1 MEVENENQLM
11 DIIEKLLKRKR
22 PSSQKEPSLEKRK
35 KSKLL
40 ETKELPLYSL
50 FLDLFKERGSPQ
62 ANLFTSSK
70 QFWNWLGYLI
80 NIYGITR
87 LLT

>member
-1 MEVENENQLM
+1 MDVENELM
-11 DIIEKLLKRKR
+11 NVMEKILKRKR

-40 ETKELPLYSL
+40 ETKEAPIYSL
-50 FLDLFKERGSPQ
+50 FLDLFKERVPQ
-62 ANLFTSSK
+62 MNLFTSSN

-80 NIYGITR
+80 NIYGNRR